1 MGNIIEE
8 RRKKA
13 WSHATYVI
21 LNRVRRE
28 AVIGTLFIYGG
39 KDYFLTPDDA
49 VDTIFVTMGVL
60 KKMWE
65 RDGVK
70 PTKKLFAE
78 VCPDATIGALAANMW
93 RDPFRYWR

>member
-1 MGNIIEE
+1 MGNIIEA
-8 RRKKA
+8 RRRKA

-49 VDTIFVTMGVL
+49 VNTIFVTMGVL
-60 KKMWE
+60 KK
-65 RDGVK
+65 DV
-70 PTKKLFAE
+70 
-78 VCPDATIGALAANMW
+78 GARWGEADEETVRGSLPGCGHRRFGREHVA
-93 RDPFRYWR
+93 